1 MSIRK
6 LGQAA
11 AAAVMCVAVSAQA
24 AIIEVEPNDDLA
36 SAQALLKPAVPYA
49 DVVTASLGSDTDFDI
64 FKIDLAVDEV
74 LTVTTTP
81 LTDFGSVPDTE
92 LGVVDPSLTWAVVN
106 DDAGSDSG
114 ATSEYGSA
122 VRLLAETAG
131 TYYVVVT
138 GYPDLG
144 FPAVGDAFDLA
155 ALGDDAHD
163 TGLYSLTY
171 SVTPVPEPATL
182 ALLAGGL
189 GVMTIRR
196 RR

>member
-49 DVVTASLGSDTDFDI
+49 DVVTGSLGSDTDYDI
-64 FKIDLAVDEV
+64 FKIDLAADEV

-122 VRLLAETAG
+122 VRLLAEAAG

-138 GYPDLG
+138 GYPDM
-144 FPAVGDAFDLA
+144 PAAGEAFDLA
-155 ALGDDAHD
+155 GLGDDVHD